1 MVEKQREHFIKIRE
15 ESVKKKQGGL
25 TMPNVLIVDDQKC
38 IRELVAEELIRE
50 GYQVAGVGNAESING
65 HLRAFRPDLVL
76 LDLYLDG
83 PDGWDVLG
91 DIKKQDPNLS
101 VIIFTAY
108 DSFFDDP
115 RLSQADDYVI
125 KSVCLDELKQKVA
138 DALNRKMAR
147 ERKMEAGSHL
157 SQLSAAHGY

>member
-1 MVEKQREHFIKIRE
+1 
-15 ESVKKKQGGL
+15 
-25 TMPNVLIVDDQKC
+25 MPNVLIVDDQKC

-50 GYQVAGVGNAESING
+50 GYQVAGIGNAESING
-65 HLRAFRPDLVL
+65 HLKASRPDLVL

-83 PDGWDVLG
+83 PDGWNVLG
-91 DIKKQDPNLS
+91 DIKRQDPNLS

-108 DSFFDDP
+108 DSFLDDP

-147 ERKMEAGSHL
+147 ERKVEAGSRL
-157 SQLSAAHGY
+157 PQLSVAHGY

>member
-1 MVEKQREHFIKIRE
+1 
-15 ESVKKKQGGL
+15 
-25 TMPNVLIVDDQKC
+25 MPNVLIVDDQDC

-65 HLRAFRPDLVL
+65 HLRTSRPDLVL

-83 PDGWDVLG
+83 LNGWNVLG
-91 DIKKQDPNLS
+91 DIKRQDPNLS

-108 DSFFDDP
+108 DSFLDDP

-138 DALNRKMAR
+138 DALNRKMDR

-157 SQLSAAHGY
+157 PQLSTAHGY

>member
-1 MVEKQREHFIKIRE
+1 
-15 ESVKKKQGGL
+15 
-25 TMPNVLIVDDQKC
+25 MPNVLIVDDQEC

-50 GYQVAGVGNAESING
+50 GYQVAGVSDAESING
-65 HLRAFRPDLVL
+65 HLRASRPDLVL

-91 DIKKQDPNLS
+91 DIKRQDPNLS

-108 DSFFDDP
+108 DSFLDDP
-115 RLSQADDYVI
+115 RLSQADGYVI
-125 KSVCLDELKQKVA
+125 KSVCLDELKRKVA

-147 ERKMEAGSHL
+147 ERKVEAGSHL
-157 SQLSAAHGY
+157 PQFSAAPSF

>member
-1 MVEKQREHFIKIRE
+1 
-15 ESVKKKQGGL
+15 
-25 TMPNVLIVDDQKC
+25 MPNVLIVDDQEC

-50 GYQVAGVGNAESING
+50 GYQVAGIGDAESING
-65 HLRAFRPDLVL
+65 HLRASRPDLVL

-91 DIKKQDPNLS
+91 DIKRQDPNLS

-108 DSFFDDP
+108 DSFLDDP
-115 RLSQADDYVI
+115 RLSQADGYVI
-125 KSVCLDELKQKVA
+125 KSVCLDELKRKVA

-147 ERKMEAGSHL
+147 ERKVEAGSHL
-157 SQLSAAHGY
+157 PQFSAAHSF

>member
-1 MVEKQREHFIKIRE
+1 MH
-15 ESVKKKQGGL
+15 
-25 TMPNVLIVDDQKC
+25 NVLIVDDQQC
-38 IRELVAEELIRE
+38 IRELVAEELTRE
-50 GYQVAGVGNAESING
+50 GYQVAGIGNAELING
-65 HLRAFRPDLVL
+65 HLKASRPDIVL

-83 PDGWDVLG
+83 PNGWNLLD
-91 DIKKQDPNLS
+91 DIKRQDPNLS

-138 DALNRKMAR
+138 NALNRKMAR
-147 ERKMEAGSHL
+147 ERKAEVGSL
-157 SQLSAAHGY
+157 PQLSAAHSC

>member
-1 MVEKQREHFIKIRE
+1 
-15 ESVKKKQGGL
+15 
-25 TMPNVLIVDDQKC
+25 MPNVLIVDDQKC

-50 GYQVAGVGNAESING
+50 GYQVAGVGNAAESING

-83 PDGWDVLG
+83 PEGCNVLG
-91 DIKKQDPNLS
+91 DIKRQDPNLS

-108 DSFFDDP
+108 DSYLDDP

-138 DALNRKMAR
+138 NALNRKMAR
-147 ERKMEAGSHL
+147 ERKVEAESHL
-157 SQLSAAHGY
+157 PQLSAAHGY